1 MTMKEP
7 FLECHHL
14 EKSYNTQPAVKDVHI
29 HVNEGEILAVVGPSG
44 CGKTTT
50 LRLIAGFERPD
61 RGEIRMQG
69 RPLSNEKIFIPPEKR
84 RIGVVFQDYA
94 LFPHLTVYENVAF
107 GLRKQTPQQVNQR
120 VSEMLDLVGLKLL
133 AKRMPH
139 ELSGGERQRVALAR
153 ALAPHPQVLLLDE
166 PFSSLDM
173 DLRLKLR
180 EEVRALLKAI
190 MLTTLFVTHD
200 QEEALFM
207 GDRLA
212 VMNQGVIQQVDQ
224 PERIFSQPVNRF
236 VAEFM
241 GNANFLPG
249 RVVAEGIE
257 TEIGLIPQRVSL
269 PPGSR
274 VELAVRADDIGF
286 DLHGAANGVI
296 LSRVFK
302 GVINVYKV
310 RLHSGLVLEAFQPHY
325 RNFPEGQPVRIFA
338 NAGHDLACFYN
349 GVAVIADDVTVP
361 KLVKRE

>member
-1 MTMKEP
+1 MTEY
-7 FLECHHL
+7 FIECHHL
-14 EKSYNTQPAVKDVHI
+14 QKAYQTQFAVKDVSL
-29 HVNEGEILAVVGPSG
+29 HVVQGEILAIVGPSG

-61 RGEIRMQG
+61 RGEIRMEG
-69 RPLSNEKIFIPPEKR
+69 RLLSHPNRFIPPEKR
-84 RIGVVFQDYA
+84 HIGVVFQDYA

-107 GLRKQTPQQVNQR
+107 GLRNQTPEQVRGR
-120 VSEMLDLVGLKLL
+120 VSEMLELVGLSRL

-153 ALAPHPQVLLLDE
+153 ALAPRPRVLLLDE

-180 EEVRALLKAI
+180 EEVRLLLKGI
-190 MLTTLFVTHD
+190 QLTALFVTHD

-212 VMNQGVIQQVDQ
+212 VMNQGVVQQLDR
-224 PERIFSQPVNRF
+224 PETIFSQPVNPF

-249 RVVAEGIE
+249 RIVEEGIE
-257 TEIGLIPQRVSL
+257 TEIGLIPQRVAL
-269 PPGSR
+269 PVGSM
-274 VELAVRADDIGF
+274 VEVAVRADDIGF
-286 DLHGAANGVI
+286 DLSKDANGVI

-302 GVINVYKV
+302 GVTNVYKV
-310 RLHSGLVLEAFQPHY
+310 RLRSGLVLEAFQPHY
-325 RNFPEGQPVRIFA
+325 RFFSEGQPVRIFA
-338 NAGHDLACFYN
+338 DAGHELACFHK
-349 GVAVIADDVTVP
+349 GVAVSCLRKESMSEIV
-361 KLVKRE
+361 R